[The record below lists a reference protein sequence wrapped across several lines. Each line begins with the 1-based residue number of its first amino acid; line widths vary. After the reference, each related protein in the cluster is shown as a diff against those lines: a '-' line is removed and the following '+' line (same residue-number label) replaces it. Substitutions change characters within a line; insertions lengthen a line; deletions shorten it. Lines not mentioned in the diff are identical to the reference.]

1 MTAVSTIATAA
12 FREGNILPIGQ
23 PPTLLEQAEAL
34 DTFNRL
40 LKGVFGV
47 EMGEELTDWLVP
59 QPQRTAPVAANY
71 PQLPYP
77 ANADFLA
84 LSTPFANDATINI
97 YPYPPKNSRIVF
109 GGVTSTVYFPEAPDD
124 GSRMSVVQGSGAGDS
139 GAPGAVLTL
148 NGNGRT
154 IEGTNTKTYTDPVTA
169 RQWFY
174 RADLGDWKA
183 LTTLGWTDDCPFPDE
198 VDDFWVPALAVRL
211 APRFSKPVSQET
223 AAALKAALPRFKAR
237 YRQAGT
243 TTYGSG
249 NISRSAQSCLT
260 GGWFG
265 L

>member
-1 MTAVSTIATAA
+1 MTLISSLVTDA
-12 FREGNILPIGQ
+12 FREGNLLPIGQ
-23 PPTLLEQAEAL
+23 APTIAEQAEAL
-34 DTFNRL
+34 GRINTL
-40 LKGVFGV
+40 ICGVFGV

-109 GGVTSTVYFPEAPDD
+109 GGVTSTVYFPEQPDD
-124 GSRMSVVQGSGAGDS
+124 GSRMSIVQGSGAGDS

-154 IEGTNTKTYTDPVTA
+154 IETSNTKTYTDPVTA
-169 RQWFY
+169 REWFY

-183 LTTLGWTDDCPFPDE
+183 LAALGYNDDCPFPRE
-198 VDDFWVPALAVRL
+198 FDDLWICSLAVRL
-211 APRFSKPVSQET
+211 APRFGKTTSPET
-223 AAALKAALPRFKAR
+223 AAALKAALSRFKAR

-243 TTYGSG
+243 TVYKSG
-249 NISRSAQSCLT
+249 DIPNGMSSYRAGQ
-260 GGWFG
+260 WFG

>member
-1 MTAVSTIATAA
+1 MTLISSLVTDA
-12 FREGNILPIGQ
+12 FREGNLLPIGQ
-23 PPTLLEQAEAL
+23 APTIQEQAEAL
-34 DTFNRL
+34 GRINTL
-40 LKGVFGV
+40 ICGVFGV

-84 LSTPFANDATINI
+84 LRTPFANDATINV

-109 GGVTSTVYFPEAPDD
+109 GGVTSTVYFPESPDD

-139 GAPGAVLTL
+139 GAPGSVLTL
-148 NGNGRT
+148 NGNSRT
-154 IEGTNTKTYTDPVTA
+154 IEGTNTKIYTDPVAA
-169 RQWFY
+169 REWFY

-183 LTTLGWTDDCPFPDE
+183 LASLGWSDDCPFPRE
-198 VDDFWVPALAVRL
+198 FDDLWICSLAMRL
-211 APRFSKPVSQET
+211 APRFGKTISQET
-223 AAALKAALPRFKAR
+223 ATALKAALSRFKAR

-243 TTYGSG
+243 TTYGGG
-249 NISRSAQSCLT
+249 NIQRSAQSYLT